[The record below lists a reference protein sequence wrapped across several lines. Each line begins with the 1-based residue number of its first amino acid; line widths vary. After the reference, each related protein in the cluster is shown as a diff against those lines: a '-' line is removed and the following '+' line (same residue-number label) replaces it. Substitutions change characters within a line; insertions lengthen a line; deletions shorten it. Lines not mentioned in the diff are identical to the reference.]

1 MMTTNPLQL
10 RKDVDEYFDLYYMVA
25 SNHFKNNNFKE

>member
-10 RKDVDEYFDLYYMVA
+10 RKDIDNRYSILSAQSKIDLLEY
-25 SNHFKNNNFKE
+25 